1 MVGNCSRYVPFDWK
15 RRCCVGDEMNY
26 YEMKFAREAKA
37 HPTCW
42 IIAPTG
48 RGTVHLVR
56 IAPDP
61 KPKPQLK
68 LVVNND

>member
-1 MVGNCSRYVPFDWK
+1 
-15 RRCCVGDEMNY
+15 MNY

-42 IIAPTG
+42 IIAPNG
-48 RGTVHLVR
+48 CGGNMLVR

-61 KPKPQLK
+61 KPKFK
-68 LVVNND
+68 LRLVK